1 MEQGKPTHSNLAKA
15 GYTVVVA
22 AFIANALIAAAKLF
36 AAILTGSTAMLSEGI
51 HSLVDLTNEGLLFYG
66 LKRSER
72 PADQEHPYGYGR
84 ELFFWAMVVS
94 ILIFTL
100 GGGVSIWEG
109 VEKVL
114 HPTPIRDVTWNY
126 IVLGIAAV
134 SEVISFTIAAKE
146 ARKGRLPHE
155 SLWQTVQRSKDP
167 SIFAVVFEDFAA
179 ILGIIWAFLGVFL
192 SQVLKLPVLDG
203 VFSILIGLT
212 LGIVALLFM
221 RETKSLLIGEPLSG
235 RTHEDIVQILCND
248 PDVHDVVGIQSVY
261 VGPRDVVLTID
272 LNFSPDLSGS
282 AIPLA
287 IDRLEKKIRQ
297 AHPVVQRIFIEA
309 RALTHSSDPDVA

>member
-1 MEQGKPTHSNLAKA
+1 MEQAKPAHPKSS
-15 GYTVVVA
+15 YRVVIA

-36 AAILTGSTAMLSEGI
+36 AAFVTGSTSMLSEGI
-51 HSLVDLTNEGLLFYG
+51 HSVVDLTNEGLLFYG

-72 PADQEHPYGYGR
+72 PADQERPYGYGR

-114 HPTPIRDVTWNY
+114 HPTPIRDGTWNY

-134 SEVISFTIAAKE
+134 SEMVSFTIASKE
-146 ARKGRLPHE
+146 TRKSKLPGE
-155 SLWQTVQRSKDP
+155 SLWQTIRRSKDP

-192 SQVLKLPVLDG
+192 SEVLKLPVLDG

-212 LGIVALLFM
+212 LGVVALLFM
-221 RETKSLLIGEPLSG
+221 RETKSLLIGEPLSS
-235 RTHEDIVQILCND
+235 RTHEDIVQILCQD
-248 PDVHDVVGIQSVY
+248 SDVENVVGIQSVY
-261 VGPRDVVLTID
+261 MGPRDVVLTID
-272 LNFSPDLSGS
+272 LNFKPNLSGNG
-282 AIPLA
+282 IPLA

-297 AHPVVQRIFIEA
+297 AHPVVKRIFIEA
-309 RALTHSSDPDVA
+309 RALTHSSDPDAA